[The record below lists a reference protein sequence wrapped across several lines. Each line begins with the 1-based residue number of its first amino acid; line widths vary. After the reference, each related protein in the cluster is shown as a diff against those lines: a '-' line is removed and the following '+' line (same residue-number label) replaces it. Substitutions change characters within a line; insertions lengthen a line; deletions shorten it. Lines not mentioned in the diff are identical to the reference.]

1 MRSQL
6 LFAWNHWN
14 ILQLRLFIQPKFHK
28 LARACFWHC
37 FGHFKG
43 KTLHHPMHV
52 DVTCRSQG
60 KTCCTSGTLAALCV
74 SWCKQ
79 NAFDPTISNKSCND
93 SLYDPLCHFVPCAS
107 LYSQRILGW
116 ESSQSEAGA
125 SAQVRVKGCAWCSVA
140 GDLAWSLTSAV
151 LDDFVFWN
159 GIIIG
164 YSLVPVGRVKGFP
177 DTPHTFQYYFN

>member
-14 ILQLRLFIQPKFHK
+14 ILQLRLFIQPKSHK

-37 FGHFKG
+37 FW
-43 KTLHHPMHV
+43 TLQRQNAASSYA
-52 DVTCRSQG
+52 CRCNLQEPRKNMLHQRNIGS
-60 KTCCTSGTLAALCV
+60 SV
-74 SWCKQ
+74 CKLVQQ
-79 NAFDPTISNKSCND
+79 NAFDPTISNTSCNG
-93 SLYDPLCHFVPCAS
+93 SLYDPICHFVPCAS

-151 LDDFVFWN
+151 LDDFVFWKWHYYR
-159 GIIIG
+159 IFL
-164 YSLVPVGRVKGFP
+164 SAGRVKGFP